1 MEVAFQFRP
10 PAPRNH
16 NPPLTVRTALC
27 AGKPPHDGLAADNSP
42 SGMRKLR
49 MKPRLRNGRRMPCLL
64 FSPIGEALVFVR
76 EAQHLVFGQPC
87 PFWAQV
93 LLLFYRHS
101 RNKVAAHSI
110 VVRSSLRTKIPT
122 ISID

>member
-49 MKPRLRNGRRMPCLL
+49 MKPRLRNGRRMPSLL

-76 EAQHLVFGQPC
+76 EAQHLVFGQPVMHLV
-87 PFWAQV
+87 PEGADFPGSITPT
-93 LLLFYRHS
+93 LLLAVVGLHS
-101 RNKVAAHSI
+101 ANLTRNQSGI
-110 VVRSSLRTKIPT
+110 L
-122 ISID
+122 